1 MLVLPHPVLCEV
13 SQKVM
18 SHSLPSHGLQPARLL
33 CPWDFPGK
41 HTEVACHFL
50 LQGIFPTQGSN
61 GHLLHL
67 LHCREI
73 LYHLSHQGSPYLLES
88 ESESRSS
95 CLTLCDPMDCSPPG
109 SSVHGILQPEYWSGL
124 PFPSPGDLP
133 NPGSNPGLLHC
144 RQVLYH
150 LSHQRRLTISW
161 SLLRFISIELVT
173 LSNHLILSCPLL
185 ILPSTFSSIRIFSN
199 ESALRIK

>member
-1 MLVLPHPVLCEV
+1 MLVLPHPVLCVV

-18 SHSLPSHGLQPARLL
+18 SHSLPSHGLQPTRLL
-33 CPWDFPGK
+33 CPWDFPDK

-73 LYHLSHQGSPYLLES
+73 LYHLSHQGSHYLLES

-95 CLTLCDPMDCSPPG
+95 CLTLCNPMDLSLLG
-109 SSVHGILQPEYWSGL
+109 SSVHEILQARILEWIAI
-124 PFPSPGDLP
+124 PFSR
-133 NPGSNPGLLHC
+133 GSSQP
-144 RQVLYH
+144 RIEA
-150 LSHQRRLTISW
+150 R
-161 SLLRFISIELVT
+161 SLALQAGS
-173 LSNHLILSCPLL
+173 
-185 ILPSTFSSIRIFSN
+185 LPSEPPEKAYYLLEFAQVHIH
-199 ESALRIK
+199 